1 MPIEKYTNLNRS
13 DSFCFWL
20 ESETYELGSI
30 WGGAAYKFGIFK
42 FDKEPKDTSNP
53 SDDQYAWYRKHGATR
68 DAAYGKVLEGL
79 CSIAEAAAVGDF
91 QKVEDNDTYG
101 EACKWKIAF
110 LYSGMK
116 LIPIYNKSMM
126 SRIAEHYGMPNSSTA
141 SMLELQEYMVKKKGN
156 KDLYDFYNELLAV
169 YETLIADGNV
179 WMIMGD
185 ADTLKNPVIE
195 MGKSVSSGLKD
206 YSSFTSL
213 EDLGNRFREV
223 KGNTDV
229 KVPYAYWQFIKDVKI
244 GDVVAVFSNKIMYG
258 KNSHVIY
265 GWGVITSEIIND
277 VESENPLQRKVE
289 WKRIFEEPVLDNKT
303 RNSMF
308 FHGTT
313 KDQAEHIRQL
323 LSITELH
330 NQTVSMESL
339 QTYIDLL
346 LENRNLVL
354 TGAPGTGKT
363 YLAKEIA
370 KAMGCTGADRNFVQ
384 FHPSYDYTDFV
395 EGLRPVNDGNSQ
407 VGFERKDGV
416 FKSFCKTA
424 LLQTA
429 IVENNIFYGLNED
442 PKVWKVLL
450 ASTGDNPMRTDCMK
464 NGYIRIG
471 WDMYGDVDFSDFDEF
486 SEGGKIILNAFQ
498 NKMQIG
504 DIVVSC
510 YGEYTTD
517 AIGIITGEYEY
528 SEDKGNYCRY
538 RTVNWILKNVKL
550 DTKALIGKKMMQ
562 PTVYKLSVPVD
573 KIIDFVKENRPT
585 RAVSTAAVNLK
596 PQVFII
602 DEINRGDLSKI
613 FGELFFCIDPGYR
626 GKKGMVQTQYQNMI
640 DPNDIF
646 SNGFYIPENVYI
658 IATMNDID
666 RSVESMDFAM
676 RRRFAWYEVDPKERV
691 EMLDKLESCKEE
703 AIIRMNR
710 LNDAITE
717 KLGSAYQ
724 IGPAYFLKLKEG
736 DFNKL
741 WKMNLKPLLQEYL
754 RGTRDAESTLK
765 KFEDSYNNVVA
776 TY

>member
-1 MPIEKYTNLNRS
+1 MTETIKDKWYDLHKEFLSRFPLDSLRTMPIEKYTNLNKS

-42 FDKEPKDTSNP
+42 FDKEPKDKNNP
-53 SDDQYAWYRKHGATR
+53 FDDQYAWYKKHGSTR
-68 DAAYGKVLEGL
+68 DIAYKNVLEGL
-79 CSIAEAAAVGDF
+79 CSIAEAAAIGDY
-91 QKVEDNDTYG
+91 QQVEDNNTYG

-116 LIPIYNKSMM
+116 LIPIYNKMMM
-126 SRIAEHYGMPNSSTA
+126 SRLAHHYGMENSSTA
-141 SMLELQEYMVKKKGN
+141 SMLELQEYMAKKQGN

-258 KNSHVIY
+258 KNSHDIY
-265 GWGVITSEIIND
+265 GWGVITSELIND
-277 VESENPLQRKVE
+277 VEAENPLQRKVE
-289 WKRIFEEPVLDNKT
+289 WKQIFEEPVLDNKT

-370 KAMGCTGADRNFVQ
+370 KAMGCTDEEMCFVQ

-395 EGLRPVNDGNSQ
+395 EGLRPVNAKDGQ
-407 VGFERKDGV
+407 IAFERKDGI
-416 FKSFCKTA
+416 FKQFCKNA
-424 LLQTA
+424 LDDKEQT
-429 IVENNIFYGLNED
+429 IQKVYDSIINDLKNGTLIIETDGKKLKCIDNKIKVWDKENNELDKKHQFDNDIICI
-442 PKVWKVLL
+442 L
-450 ASTGDNPMRTDCMK
+450 AKEIIDTGDYKSKEVSKGSIKKT
-464 NGYIRIG
+464 
-471 WDMYGDVDFSDFDEF
+471 YG
-486 SEGGKIILNAFQ
+486 SEIERYAVHVINEILR
-498 NKMQIG
+498 
-504 DIVVSC
+504 
-510 YGEYTTD
+510 
-517 AIGIITGEYEY
+517 
-528 SEDKGNYCRY
+528 RY
-538 RTVNWILKNVKL
+538 K
-550 DTKALIGKKMMQ
+550 
-562 PTVYKLSVPVD
+562 
-573 KIIDFVKENRPT
+573 RP
-585 RAVSTAAVNLK
+585 SY
-596 PQVFII
+596 VFII

-676 RRRFAWYEVDPKERV
+676 RRRFTWYEVDPKERV
-691 EMLDKLESCKEE
+691 EMLDTLGSFKDE
-703 AIIRMNR
+703 AVIRMNR
-710 LNDAITE
+710 LNEVITE
-717 KLGSAYQ
+717 KLGAAYQ
-724 IGPAYFLKLKEG
+724 IGPAYFLKLKDG
-736 DFNKL
+736 DFEKL
-741 WKMNLKPLLQEYL
+741 WKLNLRPLLHEYL
-754 RGTRDAESTLK
+754 RGTRNAESTLK
-765 KFEDSYNNVVA
+765 MFEDRYYNIVA
-776 TY
+776 TV

>member
-330 NQTVSMESL
+330 NQTISMESL

-363 YLAKEIA
+363 YLAKKIA
-370 KAMGCTGADRNFVQ
+370 KAMGCTDEEMCFVQ

-395 EGLRPVNDGNSQ
+395 EGLRPVNAKDGQ
-407 VGFERKDGV
+407 ITFERKDGI
-416 FKSFCKTA
+416 FKRFCKSA
-424 LLQTA
+424 LDDGERTILKIYDSIISDIKKGTLSMGTEGKKLKC
-429 IVENNIFYGLNED
+429 IDNEI
-442 PKVWKVLL
+442 KVWDKE
-450 ASTGDNPMRTDCMK
+450 K
-464 NGYIRIG
+464 NEL
-471 WDMYGDVDFSDFDEF
+471 DKKHQFSKELI
-486 SEGGKIILNAFQ
+486 IILA
-498 NKMQIG
+498 KEIIASG
-504 DIVVSC
+504 DYKSKEVSKGSIKNT
-510 YGEYTTD
+510 YGSEIERY
-517 AIGIITGEYEY
+517 AIPVINEVLR
-528 SEDKGNYCRY
+528 RY
-538 RTVNWILKNVKL
+538 K
-550 DTKALIGKKMMQ
+550 
-562 PTVYKLSVPVD
+562 
-573 KIIDFVKENRPT
+573 RP
-585 RAVSTAAVNLK
+585 SY
-596 PQVFII
+596 VFII

-691 EMLDKLESCKEE
+691 EMLDKLESCKDE

>member
-1 MPIEKYTNLNRS
+1 MTETSKDKWYNLHKEFLSRFPLDSLKTMPIEKYTNLNKS

-42 FDKEPKDTSNP
+42 FDKEPKDKNNP
-53 SDDQYAWYRKHGATR
+53 FDDQYAWYKKHGATR
-68 DAAYGKVLEGL
+68 DIAYKNVLEGL
-79 CSIAEAAAVGDF
+79 CSIAEAAAIGDY
-91 QKVEDNDTYG
+91 QIVEDNNTYG

-116 LIPIYNKSMM
+116 IIPIYNKSMM
-126 SRIAEHYGMPNSSTA
+126 CRLANYYGMQNSATA
-141 SMLELQEYMVKKKGN
+141 TMKEMQDYMVKKQGD
-156 KDLYDFYNELLAV
+156 KDLFDFTNELLAV

-185 ADTLKNPVIE
+185 VDTLKKPIIE
-195 MGKSVSSGLKD
+195 MGNSVSSGLKD
-206 YSSFTSL
+206 YSSFTSI
-213 EDLGNRFREV
+213 EELGKKFREV

-229 KVPYAYWQFIKDVKI
+229 KVPFAYWQFIKDVKI

-265 GWGVITSEIIND
+265 GWGVITSELIND
-277 VESENPLQRKVE
+277 IASENPLQRKVE
-289 WKRIFEEPVLDNKT
+289 WKKLLDEPILDNKT

-313 KDQAEHIRQL
+313 KEQAENIKQL
-323 LSITELH
+323 LSITEQQ
-330 NQTVSMESL
+330 NQTFSMESL

-370 KAMGCTGADRNFVQ
+370 KALGCTEEEMCFVQ

-395 EGLRPVNDGNSQ
+395 EGLRPVNANDGQ
-407 VGFERKDGV
+407 IAFERKDGV
-416 FKSFCKTA
+416 FKKFCKKA
-424 LLQTA
+424 LFEESTNCNPFEIYWKKLKNYIYKAKKPIA
-429 IVENNIFYGLNED
+429 ITISGILNIY
-442 PKVWKVLL
+442 
-450 ASTGDNPMRTDCMK
+450 
-464 NGYIRIG
+464 IG
-471 WDMYGDVDFSDFDEF
+471 WDEENEVLEVSDSRYFEGKFINASYYSFQCEDLYKIYSGTISPYDFS
-486 SEGGKIILNAFQ
+486 GNAYQ
-498 NKMQIG
+498 
-504 DIVVSC
+504 VA
-510 YGEYTTD
+510 YGE
-517 AIGIITGEYEY
+517 AIITFMEE
-528 SEDKGNYCRY
+528 KLNLPRY
-538 RTVNWILKNVKL
+538 PLCS
-550 DTKALIGKKMMQ
+550 D
-562 PTVYKLSVPVD
+562 
-573 KIIDFVKENRPT
+573 
-585 RAVSTAAVNLK
+585 K

-626 GKKGMVQTQYQNMI
+626 GKKGIVQTQYQNMI

-676 RRRFAWYEVDPKERV
+676 RRRFAWYEVDPTKRID
-691 EMLDKLESCKEE
+691 MLDKLESYKDE
-703 AIIRMNR
+703 AVRRMNR
-710 LNDAITE
+710 LNNAIKE
-717 KLGSAYQ
+717 ELGTAYQ
-724 IGPAYFLKLKEG
+724 IGPAYFLKLKDG
-736 DFNKL
+736 DFDTL
-741 WKMNLKPLLQEYL
+741 WRMNLRPLLHEYL
-754 RGTRDAESTLK
+754 RGTRNPESTLK
-765 KFEDSYNNVVA
+765 MFEDCYYNVA
-776 TY
+776 VTF

>member
-1 MPIEKYTNLNRS
+1 MDNITKDKWYNLHKEFLSRFPIDTLRSMPIEKYTNLNRS

-169 YETLIADGNV
+169 YETLITDGNV
-179 WMIMGD
+179 WMFMGD
-185 ADTLKNPVIE
+185 ADTFKNPVIE
-195 MGKSVSSGLKD
+195 MGNSVSSGLKD
-206 YSSFTSL
+206 YSSFTSI
-213 EDLGNRFREV
+213 EELGDRFRKV

-323 LSITELH
+323 LSITEQQ
-330 NQTVSMESL
+330 NQTGSMESL

-370 KAMGCTGADRNFVQ
+370 KAMGCTDEEMCFVQ

-395 EGLRPVNDGNSQ
+395 EGLRPVNVKDGQ
-407 VGFERKDGV
+407 IAFERKDGV
-416 FKSFCKTA
+416 FKKFCKNA
-424 LLQTA
+424 LIDKEQT
-429 IVENNIFYGLNED
+429 IQKVFDSIINDLKNGSLMIETYGKKLTCIDNKIKVWDKENNELDKKHQFDNDIICI
-442 PKVWKVLL
+442 L
-450 ASTGDNPMRTDCMK
+450 AKEIIDTGDYKSKEVSKGSIKKT
-464 NGYIRIG
+464 
-471 WDMYGDVDFSDFDEF
+471 YG
-486 SEGGKIILNAFQ
+486 SEI
-498 NKMQIG
+498 
-504 DIVVSC
+504 
-510 YGEYTTD
+510 E
-517 AIGIITGEYEY
+517 
-528 SEDKGNYCRY
+528 RY
-538 RTVNWILKNVKL
+538 
-550 DTKALIGKKMMQ
+550 A
-562 PTVYKLSVPVD
+562 VPVINELL
-573 KIIDFVKENRPT
+573 KRYKRP
-585 RAVSTAAVNLK
+585 SYI
-596 PQVFII
+596 FII

-691 EMLDKLESCKEE
+691 EMLDKLESCKDE

>member
-1 MPIEKYTNLNRS
+1 MDNITKYKWYNLHKEFLSRFPIDTLRSMPIEKYTNLNRS

-330 NQTVSMESL
+330 NQTISMESL

-363 YLAKEIA
+363 YLAKKIA
-370 KAMGCTGADRNFVQ
+370 KAMGCTDEEMCFVQ

-395 EGLRPVNDGNSQ
+395 EGLRPVNAKDGQ
-407 VGFERKDGV
+407 ITFERKDGI
-416 FKSFCKTA
+416 FKRFCKSA
-424 LLQTA
+424 LDDGERTILKIYDSIISDIKKGTLSMGTEGKKLKC
-429 IVENNIFYGLNED
+429 IDNEI
-442 PKVWKVLL
+442 KVWDKE
-450 ASTGDNPMRTDCMK
+450 K
-464 NGYIRIG
+464 NEL
-471 WDMYGDVDFSDFDEF
+471 DKKHQFSKELI
-486 SEGGKIILNAFQ
+486 IILA
-498 NKMQIG
+498 KEIIASG
-504 DIVVSC
+504 DYKSKEVSKGSIKNT
-510 YGEYTTD
+510 YGSEIERY
-517 AIGIITGEYEY
+517 AIPVINEVLR
-528 SEDKGNYCRY
+528 RY
-538 RTVNWILKNVKL
+538 K
-550 DTKALIGKKMMQ
+550 
-562 PTVYKLSVPVD
+562 
-573 KIIDFVKENRPT
+573 RP
-585 RAVSTAAVNLK
+585 SY
-596 PQVFII
+596 VFII

-691 EMLDKLESCKEE
+691 EMLDKLESCKDE